1 MKKRDQQFCSKKAG
15 TLKYCASKNCA
26 KNGKSNDTPRQ
37 SSFYVLCLL
46 CQDIWHHYMKRLL
59 FEFSVPC
66 HQSFL
71 FGIIRLNRPQK
82 RSIHSVVFLFI
93 TLFTKSFVRHQ
104 DIKNRRKQFEKSGKN
119 SVLQHLKVIQN
130 DHYQMIIGLE

>member
-1 MKKRDQQFCSKKAG
+1 MFVFQVLTYCINEKREGQFWSKKTG
-15 TLKYCASKNCA
+15 TLKHCASKNCA

-59 FEFSVPC
+59 FEFSAPC

-71 FGIIRLNRPQK
+71 FWVIRLNRPQK
-82 RSIHSVVFLFI
+82 RSIHSVVFLLKSLFI
-93 TLFTKSFVRHQ
+93 KSFIRYQ
-104 DIKNRRKQFEKSGKN
+104 DITNLSKTVWKIR
-119 SVLQHLKVIQN
+119 
-130 DHYQMIIGLE
+130 